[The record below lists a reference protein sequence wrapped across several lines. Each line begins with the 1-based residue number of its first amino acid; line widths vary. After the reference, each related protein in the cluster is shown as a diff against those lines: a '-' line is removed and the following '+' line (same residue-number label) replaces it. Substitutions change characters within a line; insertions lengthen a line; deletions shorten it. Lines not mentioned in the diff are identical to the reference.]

1 MNTVAFEEFTT
12 LNAQNLA
19 TVKGGEYEHF
29 MDCANGYAYRDENG
43 HWGYQVTK
51 SPLEAA
57 LNTTVNSW
65 ASGVASFAA
74 Y

>member
-1 MNTVAFEEFTT
+1 
-12 LNAQNLA
+12 
-19 TVKGGEYEHF
+19 

-43 HWGYQVTK
+43 HWSYQVTK

-57 LNTTVNSW
+57 LNITVNSW